1 MNLETENHEPKDG
14 HSVNSV
20 LGPSIFL
27 QILDMFLDHPNDL
40 VNIRETSR
48 RINKNP
54 GSVSPVIPKL
64 VKRQLITVI
73 KIGAKITAFQLNK
86 ENETVKH
93 LIELHNRM
101 TV

>member
-1 MNLETENHEPKDG
+1 MENENTELE

-20 LGPSIFL
+20 FGPSIFL
-27 QILDMFLDHPNDL
+27 LILDMFLDHPNDL

-54 GSVSPVIPKL
+54 GSVSPVMPKL
-64 VKRQLITVI
+64 LERKLIKGI
-73 KIGAKITAFQLNK
+73 KIGTKITAFQLNM
-86 ENETVKH
+86 ENETVKN
-93 LIELHNRM
+93 LIELHSRM